1 MSIEYDRLH
10 IALISCSAAH
20 KKCSMQQFQNLDLSV
35 GQPKVLAMLS
45 LKEGSLQKDLAE
57 QCHVEPAT
65 MTSIL
70 SKMLEK
76 GLIYKEQVSVSGGK
90 KAYSIFLTD
99 KGHALAYQV
108 NQIVDDIEIKCYQG
122 FDDSDKKLLVSL
134 LNRMKDNLDPYQK
147 R

>member
-1 MSIEYDRLH
+1 MSIEHDRLH

-70 SKMLEK
+70 NKMLEK
-76 GLIYKEQVSVSGGK
+76 GLIYKEPVSVSGGK

-108 NQIVDDIEIKCYQG
+108 NQIVDDIEVKCYQG
-122 FDDSDKKLLVSL
+122 FDDSDKQLLVSL
-134 LNRMKDNLDPYQK
+134 LNRMKDNLDQYQK